1 MSIELNKSTD
11 GKYHVKTSFPKL
23 KEKLELPTQ
32 EVTFEGTD
40 AGWSKLQFWV
50 KNEVD
55 KHFELIEKYQKTE
68 KKEMLE
74 IIE

>member
-23 KEKLELPTQ
+23 KDKLELPTQ
-32 EVTFEGTD
+32 EVTFKSFETM
-40 AGWSKLQFWV
+40 SFWV
-50 KNEVD
+50 NQESD

>member
-23 KEKLELPTQ
+23 KDKLELPTQ
-32 EVTFEGTD
+32 EVTFKSFETMI
-40 AGWSKLQFWV
+40 FWV
-50 KNEVD
+50 NQESD